1 MRAADAP
8 ALLPGLR
15 RDGRLRVRQLRRRQ
29 ARVRPVPVQG
39 RRRRLLLQCLVC
51 DDCHD
56 KTTGTRTAAYA
67 SALKATRASALKENP
82 LKYVVQ
88 EAVTAKTRLCEDC
101 VERLEALGQDE

>member
-1 MRAADAP
+1 MCI
-8 ALLPGLR
+8 
-15 RDGRLRVRQLRRRQ
+15 RDS
-29 ARVRPVPVQG
+29 
-39 RRRRLLLQCLVC
+39 
-51 DDCHD
+51 
-56 KTTGTRTAAYA
+56 TRTAAYA